1 MNGITLVEENG
12 GVSVRIPM
20 KIRKRGGRKEIQAPS
35 GLEDAVDRSCRG
47 NAFSIALAR
56 AHCWLEMLDS
66 GDYSSIREMAR
77 SLGLC
82 PTYVTRVLRY
92 TLLAPDIIEAVL
104 NGNEPESFTQ
114 GKLIGAIPAKWAEQR
129 EKWGSECS

>member
-1 MNGITLVEENG
+1 MNGITLVAENDSL
-12 GVSVRIPM
+12 SVRIPM

-47 NAFSIALAR
+47 NAFSVALAR

-66 GDYSSIREMAR
+66 GDYSSIRELAR
-77 SLGLC
+77 ALGLC

-92 TLLAPDIIEAVL
+92 TLLAPDIIQAIL
-104 NGNEPESFTQ
+104 DGKEPESFTQ
-114 GKLIGAIPAKWAEQR
+114 GKLIGAIPAKWVEQR
-129 EKWGSECS
+129 EKWGF